1 MTCFAKRCNEAF
13 IFGNVLSNAAF
24 FNKEWTIVGV
34 FIINQYGS
42 CILLDFNKNNHLPF
56 RYWDLNWYVNF
67 EIYHWS
73 FTDAFSNGYDSS
85 DEEDDDDDDS
95 DDQDFVGS
103 FADYYKS
110 KQDFRK
116 NRTGKKKRSLS
127 NCIPIEFFYRARRT
141 AYCTTDLLF
150 VISEE
155 FLVERRK
162 LKLERD
168 FRVLWVTQIVTWL
181 CPGSVT
187 GVFVVTKYIITMW
200 I

>member
-1 MTCFAKRCNEAF
+1 MTCFAERCNEAF

-116 NRTGKKKRSLS
+116 NRTGKEKSSLW
-127 NCIPIEFFYRARRT
+127 NCIPICFKRERVNNILYNIFFVCNQRR
-141 AYCTTDLLF
+141 
-150 VISEE
+150 ISVWEE
-155 FLVERRK
+155 EVKTWEGIKGVVCCKSHKLWHDYALV
-162 LKLERD
+162 
-168 FRVLWVTQIVTWL
+168 V
-181 CPGSVT
+181 
-187 GVFVVTKYIITMW
+187 
-200 I
+200 